1 MLYVWR
7 LSQPLDEKRA
17 LASAPHEKQCER
29 NGR

>member
-1 MLYVWR
+1 MYGACP
-7 LSQPLDEKRA
+7 QPLDEKRA